1 MLYNE
6 RLEMKILLLEDNAR
20 LNATI
25 VKRLEAKGYDVDA
38 FIDGKMADE
47 SLDNGYACFI
57 LDINVPTVDGIEI
70 LKKIRD
76 FYHETPVIIIS
87 SSVELEVIKD
97 AYNYGCNDFIKKPFF
112 IDELEIKIEKLCNI
126 RHDIVS
132 LGENCHFDF
141 QTSLLKIGDYEE
153 HLSRKEKLLLNI
165 LISEKGKVVSFDKIQ
180 AMVWEG
186 NFASLDSIRS
196 LMRSLRKKI
205 PFECIETVV
214 DVGYILRF

>member
-1 MLYNE
+1 
-6 RLEMKILLLEDNAR
+6 MKILLLEDNQR
-20 LNATI
+20 LNTTI
-25 VKRLEAKGYDVDA
+25 VKRLEAKNHKVDA
-38 FIDGKMADE
+38 FIDGKEAYDA
-47 SLDNGYACFI
+47 LDNGYMCFI
-57 LDINVPTVDGIEI
+57 LDINVPSLDGIEI

-87 SSVELEVIKD
+87 SSVELEVIRD

-126 RHDIVS
+126 RNDIVD
-132 LGENCHFDF
+132 LGHDCFFDF
-141 QTSLLKIGDYEE
+141 RTSLLRIGELEE
-153 HLSRKEKLLLNI
+153 HLSRKERLLLNV
-165 LISEKGKVVSFDKIQ
+165 LITEKGKVVSFDKIQ

-196 LMRSLRKKI
+196 LMRRLRKKI

-214 DVGYILRF
+214 DVGYILRY

>member
-1 MLYNE
+1 
-6 RLEMKILLLEDNAR
+6 MKILLLEDNQR

-25 VKRLEAKGYDVDA
+25 VKRLEAKNHKVDA
-38 FIDGKMADE
+38 FMDGKEAYDA
-47 SLDNGYACFI
+47 LDNGYMCFI
-57 LDINVPTVDGIEI
+57 LDINVPSLDGIEI

-87 SSVELEVIKD
+87 SSVELEVIRD

-126 RHDIVS
+126 RNDIVD
-132 LGENCHFDF
+132 LGHNCQFDF
-141 QTSLLKIGDYEE
+141 RTSLLRIGELEE
-153 HLSRKEKLLLNI
+153 HLSRKERLLLNV
-165 LISEKGKVVSFDKIQ
+165 LITEKGKVVSFDKIQ

-196 LMRSLRKKI
+196 LMRRLRKKI

-214 DVGYILRF
+214 DVGYILRY

>member
-1 MLYNE
+1 
-6 RLEMKILLLEDNAR
+6 MKILLLEDNNR

-25 VKRLEAKGYDVDA
+25 VKRLLAKGYKVDS
-38 FIDGKMADE
+38 FLDGKEAYDAI
-47 SLDNGYACFI
+47 DNGYMCFI
-57 LDINVPTVDGIEI
+57 LDINVPNLDGIEI

-87 SSVELEVIKD
+87 SSVELEVIRD

-126 RHDIVS
+126 RNDIVELS
-132 LGENCHFDF
+132 PNCKFDF
-141 QTSLLKIGDYEE
+141 QTSLLQIGDTEE
-153 HLSRKEKLLLNI
+153 HLSRKERLLLNI
-165 LISEKGKVVSFDKIQ
+165 LITEKGKVVSFDKIQ

-196 LMRSLRKKI
+196 LMRRLRKKI

-214 DVGYILRF
+214 DVGYILKY

>member
-1 MLYNE
+1 
-6 RLEMKILLLEDNAR
+6 MKILVLEDNQR

-25 VKRLEAKGYDVDA
+25 VKRLEAKGYKVDS
-38 FIDGKMADE
+38 FIDGKEAYE
-47 SLDNGYACFI
+47 ALDNGYMCFI
-57 LDINVPTVDGIEI
+57 LDINVPSLDGIEI

-87 SSVELEVIKD
+87 SSVELDVIRD

-126 RHDIVS
+126 RNDIVD
-132 LGENCHFDF
+132 LGHECLFDF
-141 QTSLLKIGDYEE
+141 RTSLLRIGESEE
-153 HLSRKEKLLLNI
+153 HLSRKERLLLNV

-196 LMRSLRKKI
+196 LMRRLRKKI

-214 DVGYILRF
+214 DVGYILRY

>member
-1 MLYNE
+1 
-6 RLEMKILLLEDNAR
+6 MKILLLEDNAR

-25 VKRLEAKGYDVDA
+25 TKRLEAKGYVIDTFV
-38 FIDGKMADE
+38 DGKAAYDAM
-47 SLDNGYACFI
+47 DNGYGCYI
-57 LDINVPTVDGIEI
+57 LDINVPSLDGIEI
-70 LKKIRD
+70 LKNVRD
-76 FYHETPVIIIS
+76 FYPETPVIIIS

-97 AYNYGCNDFIKKPFF
+97 AYSYGCNDFLKKPFF

-126 RHDIVS
+126 RNDIVD
-132 LGENCHFDF
+132 LGHDCQFDF
-141 QTSLLKIGDYEE
+141 KTSLLRIGSCEE
-153 HLSRKEKLLLNI
+153 HLSRKEKLLLNV

-196 LMRSLRKKI
+196 LMRRLRKKI

-214 DVGYILRF
+214 DVGYILRY

>member
-1 MLYNE
+1 
-6 RLEMKILLLEDNAR
+6 MKILLLEDNHR
-20 LNATI
+20 LNPTI
-25 VKRLEAKGYDVDA
+25 VKRLVSKGNKVDA
-38 FIDGKMADE
+38 FEDGKKAYE
-47 SLDNGYACFI
+47 AIDNGYMCFI
-57 LDINVPTVDGIEI
+57 LDINVPSIDGIEI

-126 RHDIVS
+126 RNDIVS
-132 LGENCHFDF
+132 LGHDCHFDF
-141 QTSLLKIGDYEE
+141 QASLLRIGEQEE
-153 HLSRKEKLLLNI
+153 HLSRKERLLLNV
-165 LISEKGKVVSFDKIQ
+165 LITEKSKVVSFDKIR

-196 LMRSLRKKI
+196 LMRRLRKKI

-214 DVGYILRF
+214 DVGYILRY

>member
-1 MLYNE
+1 
-6 RLEMKILLLEDNAR
+6 MKILLLEDNAR

-25 VKRLEAKGYDVDA
+25 VKRLEAKGYKIDS
-38 FIDGKMADE
+38 FIDGQDAYDA
-47 SLDNGYACFI
+47 LDNGYTCFI
-57 LDINVPTVDGIEI
+57 LDINVPSLDGIEI
-70 LKKIRD
+70 LKQIRD
-76 FYHETPVIIIS
+76 FYPETPVIIIS

-97 AYNYGCNDFIKKPFF
+97 AYNYGCNDFLKKPFF

-126 RHDIVS
+126 RHDIID
-132 LGENCHFDF
+132 LGHECQFDF
-141 QTSLLKIGDYEE
+141 KTSLLRVGSFEE
-153 HLSRKEKLLLNI
+153 HLSRKEKLLLNV

-196 LMRSLRKKI
+196 LMRRLRKKI

-214 DVGYILRF
+214 DVGYILRY

>member
-1 MLYNE
+1 
-6 RLEMKILLLEDNAR
+6 MKILLLEDNAR

-25 VKRLEAKGYDVDA
+25 VKRLEAKAYIVDS
-38 FIDGKMADE
+38 FIDGQEAYNA
-47 SLDNGYACFI
+47 LDNGYSCFI
-57 LDINVPTVDGIEI
+57 LDINVPSLDGIEI
-70 LKKIRD
+70 LKQIRD
-76 FYHETPVIIIS
+76 FYPETPVIIIS

-97 AYNYGCNDFIKKPFF
+97 AYNYGCNDFLKKPFF

-126 RHDIVS
+126 RHDIVD
-132 LGENCHFDF
+132 LGHDCQFDF
-141 QTSLLKIGDYEE
+141 KTSLLRIGNLEE
-153 HLSRKEKLLLNI
+153 HLSRKEKLLLNV

-196 LMRSLRKKI
+196 LMRRLRKKI

-214 DVGYILRF
+214 DVGYILRY

>member
-1 MLYNE
+1 
-6 RLEMKILLLEDNAR
+6 MKILLLEDNAR

-25 VKRLEAKGYDVDA
+25 TKRLEAKGYRVDT
-38 FIDGKMADE
+38 FMDGKETYNAI
-47 SLDNGYACFI
+47 DNGYACYI
-57 LDINVPTVDGIEI
+57 LDINVPSLDGIEI

-76 FYHETPVIIIS
+76 FYPETPVIIIS

-97 AYNYGCNDFIKKPFF
+97 AYSYGCNDFLKKPFF

-126 RHDIVS
+126 RYDIID
-132 LGENCHFDF
+132 LGHECSFDF
-141 QTSLLKIGDYEE
+141 KTSLLHIGNHQE
-153 HLSRKEKLLLNI
+153 HLSRKEKLLLNV
-165 LISEKGKVVSFDKIQ
+165 LISEKGKVVTFDKIQ

-196 LMRSLRKKI
+196 LMRRLRKKI

-214 DVGYILRF
+214 DVGYILRY

>member
-1 MLYNE
+1 
-6 RLEMKILLLEDNAR
+6 LEDNQR
-20 LNATI
+20 LNTTI
-25 VKRLEAKGYDVDA
+25 VKRLEAKGYKVDS
-38 FIDGKMADE
+38 FMDGKEAYE
-47 SLDNGYACFI
+47 ALDNGYMCFI
-57 LDINVPTVDGIEI
+57 LDINVPGLDGIEI

-87 SSVELEVIKD
+87 SSVELDVIRD

-126 RHDIVS
+126 RNDIVD
-132 LGENCHFDF
+132 LGHECLFDF
-141 QTSLLKIGDYEE
+141 RTSLLRIGESEE
-153 HLSRKEKLLLNI
+153 HLSRKERLLLNV

-196 LMRSLRKKI
+196 LMRRLRKKI

>member
-1 MLYNE
+1 
-6 RLEMKILLLEDNAR
+6 MKILLLEDNQR

-25 VKRLEAKGYDVDA
+25 VKRLEAKNHKVDA
-38 FIDGKMADE
+38 FIDGKEAYDA
-47 SLDNGYACFI
+47 LDNGYMCFI
-57 LDINVPTVDGIEI
+57 LDINVPSLDGIEI

-87 SSVELEVIKD
+87 SSVELEVIRD

-126 RHDIVS
+126 RNDIVD
-132 LGENCHFDF
+132 LGHNCLFDF
-141 QTSLLKIGDYEE
+141 RTSLLRIGELEE
-153 HLSRKEKLLLNI
+153 HLSRKERLLLNVHI
-165 LISEKGKVVSFDKIQ
+165 TEKGKVVSFDKIQ

-196 LMRSLRKKI
+196 LMRRLRKKI

-214 DVGYILRF
+214 DVGYILRY

>member
-1 MLYNE
+1 
-6 RLEMKILLLEDNAR
+6 MKILLLEDNQR

-25 VKRLEAKGYDVDA
+25 VKRLEAKGYYVDN
-38 FIDGKMADE
+38 FTDGKEAYDA
-47 SLDNGYACFI
+47 LDNGYMCFI
-57 LDINVPTVDGIEI
+57 LDINVPSLDGIEI

-87 SSVELEVIKD
+87 SSVELDVIRD
-97 AYNYGCNDFIKKPFF
+97 AYSYGCNDFIKKPFF

-126 RHDIVS
+126 RNDIVE
-132 LGENCHFDF
+132 LGHDCQFDF
-141 QTSLLKIGDYEE
+141 RTSLLRIGAMEE
-153 HLSRKEKLLLNI
+153 HLSRKERLLLNV

-196 LMRSLRKKI
+196 LMRRLRKKI

>member
-1 MLYNE
+1 
-6 RLEMKILLLEDNAR
+6 MKILLLEDNAR

-25 VKRLEAKGYDVDA
+25 VKRLEAKAYVIDSFSDGQEAYDA
-38 FIDGKMADE
+38 
-47 SLDNGYACFI
+47 LDNGYSCFI
-57 LDINVPTVDGIEI
+57 LDINVPSLDGIEI
-70 LKKIRD
+70 LKQIRD
-76 FYHETPVIIIS
+76 FYPETPVIIIS

-97 AYNYGCNDFIKKPFF
+97 AYNYGCNDFLKKPFF

-126 RHDIVS
+126 RHDIVE
-132 LGENCHFDF
+132 LGHECQFDF
-141 QTSLLKIGDYEE
+141 KTSLLRIGNLEE
-153 HLSRKEKLLLNI
+153 HLSRKEKLLLNV

-196 LMRSLRKKI
+196 LMRRLRKKI

-214 DVGYILRF
+214 DVGYILRY

>member
-1 MLYNE
+1 
-6 RLEMKILLLEDNAR
+6 MKILLLEDNQR

-25 VKRLEAKGYDVDA
+25 VKRLESKGYHVDA
-38 FIDGKMADE
+38 FIDGKEANE
-47 SLDNGYACFI
+47 ALDNGYMCFI
-57 LDINVPTVDGIEI
+57 LDINVPSLDGIAI

-76 FYHETPVIIIS
+76 FYLETPVIIIS
-87 SSVELEVIKD
+87 SSVELDVIRD

-112 IDELEIKIEKLCNI
+112 IDELEIKIEKLCHI
-126 RHDIVS
+126 RNDIIA
-132 LGENCHFDF
+132 LRENCDFDF
-141 QTSLLKIGDYEE
+141 KTSLLRIGDKEE
-153 HLSRKEKLLLNI
+153 HLSRKERLLLNV

-196 LMRSLRKKI
+196 LMRRLRKKI

>member
-1 MLYNE
+1 
-6 RLEMKILLLEDNAR
+6 MKILLLEDNAR

-25 VKRLEAKGYDVDA
+25 TKRLEAKGYVIDTFV
-38 FIDGKMADE
+38 DGKAAYDAM
-47 SLDNGYACFI
+47 DNGYGCYI
-57 LDINVPTVDGIEI
+57 LDINVPSLDGIEI
-70 LKKIRD
+70 LKNVRD

-97 AYNYGCNDFIKKPFF
+97 AYSYGCNDFLKKPFF

-126 RHDIVS
+126 RHDIVD
-132 LGENCHFDF
+132 LGHDCQFDF
-141 QTSLLKIGDYEE
+141 KTSLLRIGSDEE
-153 HLSRKEKLLLNI
+153 HLSRKEKLLLNV

-196 LMRSLRKKI
+196 LMRRLRKK
-205 PFECIETVV
+205 FLLNV
-214 DVGYILRF
+214 LKR